1 MIARSDRIAAVTA
14 LASFVVEIDLS
25 DRFQAARLSASG
37 RTRPPTLV
45 ILTRQAILAMLRA
58 YDGSAVQKTCRCI

>member
-14 LASFVVEIDLS
+14 LASFVVEIDLN

-37 RTRPPTLV
+37 RSELTHVDGHLV
-45 ILTRQAILAMLRA
+45 KGILAPMEVFHEPQ
-58 YDGSAVQKTCRCI
+58 GIQKV

>member
-37 RTRPPTLV
+37 RSATV
-45 ILTRQAILAMLRA
+45 SDQAAGGQGRRSQT
-58 YDGSAVQKTCRCI
+58 GQKRLYG